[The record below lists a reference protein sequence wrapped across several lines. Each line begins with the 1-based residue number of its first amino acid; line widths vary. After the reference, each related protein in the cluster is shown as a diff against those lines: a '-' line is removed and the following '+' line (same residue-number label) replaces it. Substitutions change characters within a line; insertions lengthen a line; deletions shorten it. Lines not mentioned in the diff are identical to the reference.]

1 MQEITIA
8 IPAVDD
14 AAIVPYQQQITTT
27 VASETDAVRLIRE
40 KYARYAK
47 HNGFIRVALRS
58 TLTTEKTY
66 YYHNVAGRKAKG
78 LLVADAF
85 DAEQV
90 DRATYTREGSRLYLL
105 ESGEWLQITRSGHW
119 DGEGG
124 ETEHWDCGADSVPD
138 AGAEY
143 LEGGEGSMI
152 TLTDAM
158 VAANWALTSILQ
170 QLAKTMTD
178 FATKISQKHGKLAQR
193 AELATK
199 VIEALANIE

>member
-1 MQEITIA
+1 MQEIA
-8 IPAVDD
+8 ITTPAVDD
-14 AAIVPYQQQITTT
+14 ASIVTYQQQITTT

-40 KYARYAK
+40 KYAQYAK
-47 HNGFIRVALRS
+47 YNGFIRVALRS

-66 YYHNVAGRKAKG
+66 YYHNAADRKAKG

-105 ESGEWLQITRSGHW
+105 ETGEWLQITRSGRW

-138 AGAEY
+138 GGAEY
-143 LEGGEGSMI
+143 LEGSEGSMI

-158 VAANWALTSILQ
+158 VAANWALASILQ

-193 AELATK
+193 AALATK
-199 VIEALANIE
+199 VIEALANID